1 MLEPFGCMKV
11 PEMGYKLPFHS
22 TNATK
27 LIIFHQFKLL
37 HRRLATNGFL
47 NKIGIREKLMIFA
60 PFAEPK
66 KSLVFISS
74 GHLVRRSRFCRTL

>member
-1 MLEPFGCMKV
+1 MLKPFGYMKV
-11 PEMGYKLPFHS
+11 PEMGYKLPFHC

-27 LIIFHQFKLL
+27 LIIFQFKLL

-47 NKIGIREKLMIFA
+47 NKIGIREKLVIFA

-74 GHLVRRSRFCRTL
+74 SHLVRRSRFCKTL